1 MKVMGLLT
9 ILSFLGTTEWLL
21 ILLIFTIGMGQ
32 LLLAGIGNTLD
43 EISNKLDALNG
54 RKGDMEG
61 D

>member
-1 MKVMGLLT
+1 MELLT
-9 ILSFLGTTEWLL
+9 IFSFLGTTEWLL

-32 LLLAGIGNTLD
+32 LLLAGIGNVLD

-61 D
+61 N

>member
-1 MKVMGLLT
+1 MGILT
-9 ILSFLGTTEWLL
+9 IFSFLGTTEWLL

>member
-1 MKVMGLLT
+1 MGILT
-9 ILSFLGTTEWLL
+9 IFSFLGTTEWLL

-43 EISNKLDALNG
+43 EISNKLDTLNG

>member
-1 MKVMGLLT
+1 MGILT
-9 ILSFLGTTEWLL
+9 IFSFLGTTEWLL

-61 D
+61 G

>member
-1 MKVMGLLT
+1 MGILT
-9 ILSFLGTTEWLL
+9 IFSFLGTTEWLL

-61 D
+61 N